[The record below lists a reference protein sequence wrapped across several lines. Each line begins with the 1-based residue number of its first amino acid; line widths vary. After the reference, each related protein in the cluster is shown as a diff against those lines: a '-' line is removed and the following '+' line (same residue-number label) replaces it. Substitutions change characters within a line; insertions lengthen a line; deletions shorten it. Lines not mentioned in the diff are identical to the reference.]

1 MSAAEVTARWVEFP
15 SIGGTI
21 RGYLAL
27 PSGGASPAG
36 GWPAV
41 VMAHENLGVTPHR
54 EEVTRRLAGEGFA
67 TLTVDLF
74 TRAGGAPA
82 SFSSPE
88 ERRIKAFLSATD
100 DQAVPDVLA
109 GLRFLAGVDGVD
121 ATRAGVIGFCMGGGT
136 AIAAALLG
144 DAFKAAVSLYALP
157 VLLPEYATSGRSVDR
172 IAQAPAIRCP
182 MQFHFGEQD
191 EVIPL
196 DQVRRLDAA
205 ARLSGLP
212 VETHTYAG
220 AGHAYH
226 DDTHR
231 NHAPEAA
238 ALTWERAL
246 AFFRT
251 HL

>member
-1 MSAAEVTARWVEFP
+1 MSGAAVTADWVQLP
-15 SIGGTI
+15 SIGGEV

-27 PSGGASPAG
+27 PSGSARPAG
-36 GWPAV
+36 GWPCV

-74 TRAGGAPA
+74 SRAGGPPA
-82 SFSSPE
+82 EYSSPAD
-88 ERRIKAFLSATD
+88 RRIKAFLSATD

-109 GLRFLAGVDGVD
+109 GLRFLAGVEGVD

-157 VLLPEYATSGRSVDR
+157 VLLPEYATSGRPVDR

-182 MQFHFGEQD
+182 IQFHVGEQD

-196 DQVRRLDAA
+196 DQVARLDAA
-205 ARLSGLP
+205 ARTSGLP
-212 VETHTYAG
+212 VETYTYAG

-246 AFFRT
+246 AFFGT